1 VTLQHETCITCGDV
15 ALEALVVDVDG
26 ATATVEVDGRRESVG
41 VELVAPVSP
50 GELLLCHAGIALA
63 RIEEAQAP

>member
-1 VTLQHETCITCGDV
+1 MTLQHETCITCGDV
-15 ALEALVVDVDG
+15 AVEAVVIDVDG
-26 ATATVEVDGRRESVG
+26 ATATIEFEGRRESVG

-63 RIEEAQAP
+63 RIEAAP

>member
-1 VTLQHETCITCGDV
+1 MTVDRDTCITCGDV
-15 ALEALVVDVDG
+15 AVPGRVVEVNDN
-26 ATATVEVDGRRESVG
+26 TATVEVDGRREHVG

-63 RIEEAQAP
+63 RIEGEA